1 MKKIVLIAVTALFTT
16 ATVVTATK
24 TSEKKPPVKKEVV
37 NKEKKCTK
45 EYKRNCSGY
54 YLKSA

>member
-24 TSEKKPPVKKEVV
+24 TTEKKPPVKKEVV
-37 NKEKKCTK
+37 QKEKKCNK
-45 EYKRNCSGY
+45 AYKKNCSGY